1 MGIGV
6 RVSIQGNGYV
16 ATVTPNPLGG
26 ARWESGAP
34 MPGCSLVELLIK
46 LGCHQ
51 RDVGDAFY
59 EADPNWLSHL
69 DGFE

>member
-1 MGIGV
+1 MSV

-16 ATVTPNPLGG
+16 ATVTPNPHGG
-26 ARWESGAP
+26 TAPWESGAP
-34 MPGCSLVELLIK
+34 MSGRSLAELLVK

-51 RDVGDAFY
+51 TDVGDAFY

-69 DGFE
+69 VEFE